1 MSDSRRL
8 FRSLGSVS
16 SVTMLSRVLGYLR
29 DMVVAAVFGAGAATD
44 VFFVAFRIPN
54 FLRRLFGEGAF
65 SQAFVPVLSE
75 YQQRRPDQVKDLIDH
90 VVGVLFV
97 SLVGVTVLAVIA
109 APWLVLVIAP
119 GFADEPDKLLLAI
132 QLLRITFPY
141 LLFISLTA
149 AAMAILNSRG
159 YFAAPAFSPVLLN
172 VAMIIGALLFADRFD
187 QPVTALAVGV
197 LVGGVAQLLWQV
209 PFLMRLRLL
218 PRLKLR
224 WGHSGVKRVLLL
236 MVPTLFGAG
245 VAQINLL
252 FDTFLASFLQ
262 SGSIS
267 WLYYSDR
274 LLEFPLGVF
283 AIALATIML
292 PDLSRRHAD
301 GDQQGFAGLLEWGSR
316 LALLVGLP
324 AAAALAVLAEP
335 LLSTLFQRGEFD
347 AAAVHGAALSLWGY
361 APGLVAAMLV
371 KLYAPG
377 FFARQDTRTPVRIG
391 IIALVA
397 NMVFNVILIFPLQH
411 AGLALATSCS
421 AFLQAGLLYKALRS
435 EALFTISAGGRRL
448 VLKAALAT
456 AVMAAW
462 LFWLAGSIDWVTVDI
477 WTRIYWLSLA
487 VISGMLVYAFGLF
500 LLGVSINDVKANGVR
515 GVSPAV
521 EEENSAAG

>member
-1 MSDSRRL
+1 MSDTRRL
-8 FRSLGSVS
+8 FKSLGSVS

-29 DMVVAAVFGAGAATD
+29 DMVIAAVFGAGAATD

-90 VVGVLFV
+90 VVGVLFL
-97 SLVGVTVLAVIA
+97 SLMAVTALAVA
-109 APWLVLVIAP
+109 GAPWLVLLIAP
-119 GFADEPDKLLLAI
+119 GFADEPDKLLLAT

-172 VAMIIGALLFADRFD
+172 LAMIISAVMFADRFD
-187 QPVTALAVGV
+187 QPVIALALGV

-218 PRLKLR
+218 PRLRVR
-224 WGHSGVKRVLLL
+224 WGHSGVRRVLLL

-292 PDLSRRHAD
+292 PDLSRRHAA
-301 GDQQGFAGLLEWGSR
+301 GDQQGFTGLLEWGSR

-347 AAAVHGAALSLWGY
+347 AAAVHGATLSLWAY

-377 FFARQDTRTPVRIG
+377 FFARQNTRTPVRIG

-421 AFLQAGLLYKALRS
+421 AFLHAGLLYRALRS
-435 EALFTISAGGRRL
+435 EGLFAVSVSGRRL
-448 VLKAALAT
+448 FFKSALAT

-462 LFWLAGSIDWVTVDI
+462 LYWLAGQIDWVAVGI
-477 WTRIYWLSLA
+477 WTRVCWLSLS
-487 VISGMLVYAFGLF
+487 VISGALVYVLGLY
-500 LLGVSINDVKANGVR
+500 LSGVRAGDVKADGVR
-515 GVSPAV
+515 ATSQLTQEGNSPAD
-521 EEENSAAG
+521 

>member
-1 MSDSRRL
+1 MSDSNRL
-8 FRSLGSVS
+8 FKSLGSVS
-16 SVTMLSRVLGYLR
+16 AVTMVSRVLGYLR
-29 DMVVAAVFGAGAATD
+29 DMVVAAVFGAGVATD

-75 YQQRRPDQVKDLIDH
+75 YQQNRPDEVKELIDH
-90 VVGVLFV
+90 VIGILFI
-97 SLVGVTVLAVIA
+97 SLVAVTALAVAA
-109 APWLVLVIAP
+109 APWLVLLIAP
-119 GFADEPDKLLLAI
+119 GFSAEPEKLLLAT

-172 VAMIIGALLFADRFD
+172 LSMILSAVLLVDYFE
-187 QPVTALAVGV
+187 QPITALAWGV
-197 LVGGVAQLLWQV
+197 FGGGVAQLLWQT
-209 PFLMRLRLL
+209 PFLLRLKLL
-218 PRLKLR
+218 PRPR
-224 WGHSGVKRVLLL
+224 YRRGHDGVKRVLVL

-292 PDLSRRHAD
+292 PDLSRRHAA
-301 GDQQGFAGLLEWGSR
+301 GDRQGFQGLLEWGTR
-316 LALLVGLP
+316 LALLIGLP
-324 AAAALAVLAEP
+324 AAAALAILATP
-335 LLSTLFQRGEFD
+335 LISTLFQYGEFD
-347 AAAVHGAALSLWGY
+347 STAVHGATLSLWGY
-361 APGLVAAMLV
+361 APGLAAAMLV

-377 FFARQDTRTPVRIG
+377 YFARQNTRTPVRIG
-391 IIALVA
+391 IIALTA

-411 AGLALATSCS
+411 AGLALATSLS
-421 AFLQAGLLYKALRS
+421 AFLHAGLLYKGLAS
-435 EALFTISAGGRRL
+435 EAVFRFSRGGLHL
-448 VLKAALAT
+448 VGRAILST
-456 AVMAAW
+456 AVMSLW
-462 LFWLAGSIDWVTVDI
+462 LWWLAGQVDWLLAGAGQ
-477 WTRIYWLSLA
+477 RLGWLSLC
-487 VISGMLVYAFGLF
+487 VVSGTLTYATALW
-500 LLGVSINDVKANGVR
+500 LCGVR
-515 GVSPAV
+515 PADVRAVGVQQL
-521 EEENSAAG
+521 